1 MSITKVSSYSFKG
14 RLYLNRN
21 DLNRSSSVTYE
32 QIKNVAKGQV
42 IESPR
47 KGGFYWIRIDDKDAK
62 PIVKECQKSNILYM
76 YLPGEISYKEFEKF
90 AHSTN
95 W

>member
-1 MSITKVSSYSFKG
+1 MQVGRTEPYSFKG

-21 DLNRSSSVTYE
+21 DLRHCKTISYE
-32 QIKNVAKGQV
+32 ELKNDAKGQV

-47 KGGFYWIRIDDKDAK
+47 KGGFVWVRLEGPAEKNVINKMKNANMLF
-62 PIVKECQKSNILYM
+62 C
-76 YLPGEISYKEFEKF
+76 YLPGDISYTEFENF
-90 AHSTN
+90 AHSN